1 MHTKHKLARFA
12 PLLLFAALSVLLT
25 ACPGV
30 SGGGNNSSAPQ
41 ITSFTASQ
49 TNVAA
54 GTQVTLNWV
63 ITGVPTSLSLKGSDG
78 TNLSSISGVSTT
90 VTPTATT
97 TYTLTATNSSGSD
110 DAMTTVTVGGTVTP
124 PTDGSRTVSFGV
136 SLSQTGP
143 FTSDADGS
151 ITAGDPRIVNVPASG
166 GTFYAQVTYSGPA
179 PVTGVTIYLANR
191 SPADLMADLVQD
203 TDVKGFTLQAAV
215 GVCPV
220 DGTQTSITCVY
231 PIKVAAGTPNIT
243 ALPGVS
249 GEFAY
254 VLRTRI
260 ADTAG
265 GDPYNQPPRG
275 YVTVGGSTTPPPT
288 NPPPT
293 NPPPVNPPP
302 VNPPPTNPPVTPP
315 GPTAPKINSFK
326 ADPSTIISGQSSTL
340 SWSTSGT
347 VTSLSISGVGSVT
360 GTSTTVSPTATTTY
374 TLTASNGSASTTAKT
389 KVTVKDNNGGDNKKP
404 TADFTSTSTDLTVK
418 FTSTSKDSDGTIA
431 SYAWNF
437 GDNTTS
443 TEQNPSKTYATA
455 DTYDVT
461 LVVTDND
468 GAPSA
473 SVTKSVTV
481 PANIAPTARYT
492 YSVDGLKVD
501 FNGTTSSDADGTI
514 ASYSWNFGDG
524 TSATGPTPS
533 RTYNK
538 GGKYTVVLT
547 VIDDKGGK
555 DTETKGFTLESNAP
569 TNEPPTASFT
579 FTVSGLTANFNASGS
594 GDSDGNITKY
604 EWNFGDS
611 KTGTGATPNHIYA
624 AAGDYKVALKVIDDQ
639 NGSNDTSQTVTVSE

>member
-1 MHTKHKLARFA
+1 MHSLQPALRRFWPLFLGGLA
-12 PLLLFAALSVLLT
+12 LLLT

-347 VTSLSISGVGSVT
+347 VTKLSIDNSVGDVTSKKSV
-360 GTSTTVSPTATTTY
+360 SVSPTATTTY
-374 TLTASNGSASTTAKT
+374 TLTASNGSASATKT
-389 KVTVKDNNGGDNKKP
+389 VTVTVSGSTTSPGNKAP
-404 TADFTSTSTDLTVK
+404 TADFTFKQVPDTLSVQFDASG
-418 FTSTSKDSDGTIA
+418 SKDSDGKVV
-431 SYAWNF
+431 SYEFSF
-437 GDNTTS
+437 GDGGAVVNTG
-443 TEQNPSKTYATA
+443 NPVYKRSFSAAATYN
-455 DTYDVT
+455 VT
-461 LVVTDND
+461 LKVTDD
-468 GAPSA
+468 QGATA
-473 SVTKSVTV
+473 SVTKSVAVAPVDETPSPSTFTLRIEQPGNETGKYGNV
-481 PANIAPTARYT
+481 RLSPSGKKCGTACNIY
-492 YSVDGLKVD
+492 
-501 FNGTTSSDADGTI
+501 DADKKVELTAVTKNGS
-514 ASYSWNFGDG
+514 AFVNWGGACSPAG
-524 TSATGPTPS
+524 TSTICVLVMDGDK
-533 RTYNK
+533 N
-538 GGKYTVVLT
+538 VV
-547 VIDDKGGK
+547 
-555 DTETKGFTLESNAP
+555 
-569 TNEPPTASFT
+569 
-579 FTVSGLTANFNASGS
+579 ANFTA
-594 GDSDGNITKY
+594 
-604 EWNFGDS
+604 
-611 KTGTGATPNHIYA
+611 P
-624 AAGDYKVALKVIDDQ
+624 
-639 NGSNDTSQTVTVSE
+639 